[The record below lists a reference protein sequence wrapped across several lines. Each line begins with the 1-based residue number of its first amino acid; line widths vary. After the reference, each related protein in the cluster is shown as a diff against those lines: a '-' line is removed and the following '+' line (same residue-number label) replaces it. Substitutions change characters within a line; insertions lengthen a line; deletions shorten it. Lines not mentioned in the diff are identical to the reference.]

1 MGVRASHVVSP
12 KKSRIDFM
20 SKIGNHNIQLSP
32 PEQAPPASATVNIAN
47 DDISELSQ
55 QAKLNQERITLFR
68 YAVYGALFAFSI
80 LIVLLCC
87 VIYEYISL
95 LRSNQTAI
103 LSSNFWHI
111 PLMIAVMATSILYAT
126 LKSSA
131 HFGENKSQNDK
142 QNTDS
147 LSVIGNLPIWQELID
162 TIKSLKSSK

>member
-1 MGVRASHVVSP
+1 
-12 KKSRIDFM
+12 M

-126 LKSSA
+126 LNIPLILVKTNLKMTNKILTAYPLLATFLFGKS
-131 HFGENKSQNDK
+131 
-142 QNTDS
+142 
-147 LSVIGNLPIWQELID
+147 
-162 TIKSLKSSK
+162 